1 MDVILPAS
9 DGSATLE
16 IRNARV
22 ADADGHCGSL
32 VRLHYEGELHRAQFW
47 FDREDLQA
55 FVREARWLVRSISG
69 EAELDCLSLQRRA
82 GDWKLAGRL
91 FPIDLRFSFPIS
103 MQDADRL
110 VSACEEL
117 IHSTIDRE

>member
-1 MDVILPAS
+1 MDVIVTAS

-22 ADADGHCGSL
+22 ADADGHYGSL
-32 VRLHYEGELHRAQFW
+32 VRLHYEGELHRAQLW
-47 FDREDLQA
+47 FDREALQA

-69 EAELDCLSLQRRA
+69 EAELDSLSLQRRA

-91 FPIDLRFSFPIS
+91 FPMDLCFSFSIS
-103 MQDADRL
+103 TQDAERL
-110 VSACEEL
+110 VSACEDL
-117 IHSTIDRE
+117 IHSTIAGE